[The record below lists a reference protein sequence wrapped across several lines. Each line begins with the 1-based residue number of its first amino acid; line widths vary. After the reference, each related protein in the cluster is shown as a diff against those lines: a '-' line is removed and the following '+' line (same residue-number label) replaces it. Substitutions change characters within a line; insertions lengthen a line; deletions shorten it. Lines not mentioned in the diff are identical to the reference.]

1 MKTGRSTNPTTQSPK
16 KAVIYAR
23 VSSKEQEKEGYS
35 VDAQLKL
42 LREYAERQGLE
53 IAQEFIDVETA
64 KRTGRQNFNEMI
76 ACVRKRKSIGAIL
89 VEKTDR
95 LLRNLKDWVT
105 IDELVNGLNVEIHLP
120 KEGEVLSR
128 DSRSSAKFMFGIKV
142 LMSKQYSENLSE
154 ESRKGIREKAEQGIY
169 PGQAPLG
176 YQNITNAEGRKVIV
190 LDEERAPMIKQIFE
204 WYAEGHAS
212 LKTIASDI
220 RAAGLTYRK
229 SNAPIPTSTVSY
241 ILNNRIY
248 IGQFDWDGKV
258 YQGKHEPII
267 DTELWNRVQG
277 ILKER
282 RHGTNIHRRHDF
294 MFSGLLTCAK
304 CGCAVTA
311 EIKKERLIYYHCTGH
326 ASRRIGEPAT
336 CSRKYV
342 REEVLEQQFSEILGR
357 LKMDDRVFEKM
368 RKALQSSHVDEQQ
381 ETKQAVEQLQNEH
394 MRLEDRISAI
404 YQDRLDGRIDTHFF
418 DKISKEIREEQADCL
433 GHIERVQN
441 AKNSYMN
448 AGIRLLELGLSA
460 KALFEGKN
468 AFEKQRLLKFL
479 LSNPKLEDGKV
490 VAIFRKPF
498 DLLDETNIAL
508 AAAKTEKAKNDI
520 WLGRQDS
527 NLRITGSKP
536 VALPLGY
543 APFTVVSITQSD
555 AVKQL
560 T

>member
-1 MKTGRSTNPTTQSPK
+1 MSRKAHTNPMNVQPLK

-42 LREYAERQGLE
+42 LREYAERQGFE
-53 IAQEFIDVETA
+53 IAREFVDVETA
-64 KRTGRQNFNEMI
+64 RRAGRQNFNEMI
-76 ACVRKRKSIGAIL
+76 ARVRKRKSIKAIL

-105 IDELVNGLNVEIHLP
+105 IDELVNGMNVEIHLP

-176 YQNITNAEGRKVIV
+176 YRNITNAEGRKVIAI
-190 LDEERAPMIKQIFE
+190 DEERAPMIKQIFE

-212 LKTIASDI
+212 LKVIASDI

-229 SNAPIPTSTVSY
+229 SNTPVPTSTVSN

-248 IGQFDWDGKV
+248 KGEFVWNGRIF
-258 YQGKHEPII
+258 QGKHEPIVGK
-267 DTELWNRVQG
+267 ELWNRVQS

-282 RHGTNIHRRHDF
+282 RHGTNIYRKHDF
-294 MFSGLLTCAK
+294 IFSGLLTCAK
-304 CGCAVTA
+304 CGCAITA
-311 EIKKERLIYYHCTGH
+311 EIKKKRLIYYHCTGF
-326 ASRRIGEPAT
+326 ASRRIGEPAL

-342 REEVLEQQFSEILGR
+342 REEVLEQQFIEILGR
-357 LKMDDRVFEKM
+357 LQMDDRIAKKI
-368 RKALQSSHVDEQQ
+368 RKALQSSHLDEQQ
-381 ETKQAVEQLQNEH
+381 QTKQVIERLQKEH
-394 MRLEDRISAI
+394 MRLEDRLDAI
-404 YQDRLDGRIDTHFF
+404 YSDRLDERIDTHFF
-418 DKISKEIREEQADCL
+418 DKISKEIREEQSECI
-433 GHIERVQN
+433 GHIERLQN
-441 AKNSYMN
+441 AKKSYVN
-448 AGIRLLELGLSA
+448 AGIRLLELGLGA
-460 KALFEGKN
+460 KALFERQNN
-468 AFEKQRLLKFL
+468 AGKQRLLKFL
-479 LSNPKLEDGKV
+479 LSNAKLEDGKV
-490 VAIFRKPF
+490 VATFRKPF

-508 AAAKTEKAKNDI
+508 AAAKSEIEENDI

-543 APFTVVSITQSD
+543 AP
-555 AVKQL
+555 L
-560 T
+560 